1 MATHLGT
8 AVLVVDDQEQRR
20 AVLIDRL
27 VDQGLTPVTAKTPL
41 DTIGMLTRDEIGLC
55 VMMEGADLEPL
66 LADEF
71 PWIATSTIT
80 DDMDATVS
88 GAMARMTDSIGDA
101 IS

>member
-1 MATHLGT
+1 MRIETAARLGT
-8 AVLVVDDQEQRR
+8 AVLVVDDQDARR

-27 VDQGLTPVTAKTPL
+27 LGQGLTPVTAKTPL
-41 DTIGMLTRDEIGLC
+41 DTIELLTRDEIGLC
-55 VMMEGADLEPL
+55 VMIPGADLEPL

-88 GAMARMTDSIGDA
+88 GAMARMSDT

>member
-1 MATHLGT
+1 MAAHLGT
-8 AVLVVDDQEQRR
+8 AVLVVDDQEARR

-27 VDQGLTPVTAKTPL
+27 VDQGLSPVTAKTPL
-41 DTIGMLTRDEIGLC
+41 DTIELLTRDEIGLC
-55 VMMEGADLEPL
+55 VISPGADLEPL

-88 GAMARMTDSIGDA
+88 GAMARVSDFAIGT

>member
-1 MATHLGT
+1 MRIETAARLGT
-8 AVLVVDDQEQRR
+8 AVLVVDDQDARR

-27 VDQGLTPVTAKTPL
+27 LGQGLTPVTAKTPL
-41 DTIGMLTRDEIGLC
+41 DTIELLTRHEIGLC
-55 VMMEGADLEPL
+55 VMIPGADLEPL

-88 GAMARMTDSIGDA
+88 GAMARMSDT